1 MDARIA
7 TVHSR
12 AMKTIALAACAL
24 MACQSAEPTTAPK
37 PGATAAAAAPV
48 PVPVMMTP
56 GSPYAGDIQNIC
68 NALALSGADKDPGGR
83 QVVVANWLAS
93 HVATKEGHDFLV
105 EISPLQGLAKADRL
119 DGEAHKVGLPGCA
132 LSAMWR
138 VPGATVGG

>member
-1 MDARIA
+1 M
-7 TVHSR
+7 HSPP
-12 AMKTIALAACAL
+12 MKSFAAAALL
-24 MACQSAEPTTAPK
+24 LIACQSAESPSVKQAAT
-37 PGATAAAAAPV
+37 GAQPAAQPEPAKV
-48 PVPVMMTP
+48 ETVTP

-68 NALALSGADKDPGGR
+68 NSLALSGADKDPGGR

-93 HVATKEGHDFLV
+93 HVATKEGHDFLI
-105 EISPLQGLAKADRL
+105 EISPLQGAAKADRL